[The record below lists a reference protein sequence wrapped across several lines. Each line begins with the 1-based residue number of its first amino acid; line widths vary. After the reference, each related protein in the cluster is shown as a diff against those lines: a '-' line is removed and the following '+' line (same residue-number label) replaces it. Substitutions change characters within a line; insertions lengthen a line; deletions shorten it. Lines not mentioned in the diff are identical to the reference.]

1 LQEVADTI
9 RGITPRHPRKK
20 VKRATVAAL
29 LRWAVG
35 VGGCPFNW
43 GNDLGIQ
50 GFFGLHSCTTLYVVL
65 CGFGPVG
72 QDHFFC

>member
-1 LQEVADTI
+1 M
-9 RGITPRHPRKK
+9 
-20 VKRATVAAL
+20 AAL